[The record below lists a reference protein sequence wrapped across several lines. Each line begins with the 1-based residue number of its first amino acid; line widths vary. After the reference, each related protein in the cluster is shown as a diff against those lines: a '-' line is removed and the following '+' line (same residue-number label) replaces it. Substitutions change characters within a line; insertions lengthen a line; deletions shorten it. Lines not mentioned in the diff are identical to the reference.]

1 MVRMPHGL
9 RWTGAHRGARLVR
22 AGTARPLRVLRRLEG
37 AARAHHA
44 PLARVALRAFR
55 LTRRGWHMGD
65 LALLGLLD
73 PHGGPARERW
83 AVRRGEFERLQES
96 LNPGEAVPLVQ
107 DKLIFAEACLERDL
121 PTVPVLWVLERS
133 SDPSAT
139 ARAWALGLERHAPE
153 EFVVKPISG
162 QRGIGVRV
170 LRRGPSGAEDHCG
183 AAWSWYEIARELV
196 AGPGTALLLQPRLH
210 QHPDVRRL
218 SGRDALQTYR
228 IITLLDED
236 GRAGVIY
243 ALMRL
248 AVGDGLLDG
257 FRSADSGTTGN
268 LIVRVEPDGTLATP
282 VAASPSGFGLER
294 VPRHPH
300 SGVVLSGADAPGW
313 VEARALALRAAEA
326 FAPLRAVGWDI
337 AATRDGA
344 VLVEGNAWWGA
355 SADPDG
361 ALLPALQSLREAVA
375 GSNPPGRG

>member
-1 MVRMPHGL
+1 
-9 RWTGAHRGARLVR
+9 VR
-22 AGTARPLRVLRRLEG
+22 AGTARPLRVFRRLED
-37 AARAHHA
+37 AARAHQA
-44 PLARVALRAFR
+44 PLPRVALRAFR

-73 PHGGPARERW
+73 PHDGPARERW

-96 LNPGEAVPLVQ
+96 LNPAEAVPLVQ
-107 DKLIFAEACLERDL
+107 DKLLFAEACLERGL
-121 PTVPVLWVLERS
+121 PTAPVLRVLERS
-133 SDPSAT
+133 PDPSAT
-139 ARAWALGLERHAPE
+139 AREWALALERHAPG

-170 LRRGPSGAEDHCG
+170 LRRGPSGVEDHRG
-183 AAWSWYEIARELV
+183 AAWSWHELARELV
-196 AGPGTALLLQPRLH
+196 AGPGTALLLQPRLR
-210 QHPDVRRL
+210 QHPDVRML

-228 IITLLDED
+228 IVTLLDED

-243 ALMRL
+243 AQMRL
-248 AVGDGLLDG
+248 AVSDELLDG
-257 FRSADSGTTGN
+257 FRSADSGSTGN

-282 VAASPSGFGLER
+282 VAAHPSGFGLER

-313 VEARALALRAAEA
+313 AEARALALRAAEV
-326 FAPLRAVGWDI
+326 FAPLRTVGWDV
-337 AATRDGA
+337 AATQDGA

-361 ALLPALQSLREAVA
+361 ALLPVLDTLREAVA
-375 GSNPPGRG
+375 GSETAG